1 VIIHIVHD
9 KVESVV
15 FKLVRWDLKLLKVGH
30 QGKDSLKKGL
40 LALFTKL
47 ALEKLEFLNRFVH

>member
-1 VIIHIVHD
+1 VIIHIVHN

-15 FKLVRWDLKLLKVGH
+15 FKLVRWDLQLLKVGH

-40 LALFTKL
+40 LAVYAKL
-47 ALEKLEFLNRFVH
+47 TLEKLEFLN